1 MATSA
6 CDGEA
11 TIVVAVDVLFAGFT
25 SFVVGAIF
33 AVLEI
38 TVPDAVPAFTFT
50 ISGSCAVA
58 PAGNAVPEQTPP
70 APGQQLIAPVPPTA
84 GTVVQVAPAGSTSET
99 KVVFAGTV
107 SV

>member
-11 TIVVAVDVLFAGFT
+11 TTVVAVEVLFAVFT
-25 SFVVGAIF
+25 SFAVGLTF
-33 AVLEI
+33 AVFVI
-38 TVPDAVPAFTFT
+38 VVPAAVPEFTFT
-50 ISGSCAVA
+50 TSEICAFA
-58 PAGNAVPEQTPP
+58 PEGNAAPEQTAPL
-70 APGQQLIAPVPPTA
+70 PGQQLIAPVPPT
-84 GTVVQVAPAGSTSET
+84 GGRLGHVAPAGSVSET